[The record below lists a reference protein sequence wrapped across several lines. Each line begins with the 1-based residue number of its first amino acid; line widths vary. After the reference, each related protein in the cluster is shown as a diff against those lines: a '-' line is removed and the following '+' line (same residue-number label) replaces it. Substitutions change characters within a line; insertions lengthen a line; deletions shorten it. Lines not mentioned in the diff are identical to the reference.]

1 MPIAVVV
8 TRDDV
13 GAPTTREIYARGER
27 YRLGDG
33 NLQVLSAE
41 SRVLAL
47 YGSGN
52 WLSVYVTGTV
62 AVTSMGK
69 DCSLGV
75 EPADELRAGEPTAV
89 PADTDALAA
98 DDVLGGGSPDDAPAD
113 DAPVDDAPADA
124 EFAGEAAAVLGSA
137 ASSPE
142 AAPDP
147 VRPVPDAGRREPAA
161 DAGSDRGRP
170 GWMQP
175 VVFRPRK
182 LAPIRP
188 AEEAPAASPGMRTV
202 AFRPKTF
209 TRGDAGEAAPPAGES
224 GPRPVVFRRRT
235 YRAVLI
241 ETEPGSA
248 DAEPDAD
255 R

>member
-13 GAPTTREIYARGER
+13 GAPTTREIYARGDR
-27 YRLGDG
+27 YRIGDG
-33 NLQVLSAE
+33 NLQVLSAD

-52 WLSVYVTGTV
+52 WLSAYVAGTV
-62 AVTSMGK
+62 TVTSMGK
-69 DCSLGV
+69 DCSLAGEATADEVPADGPTDTEPTAADPTDAELTAADPTDAEPPAV
-75 EPADELRAGEPTAV
+75 EPTDTEPTAV
-89 PADTDALAA
+89 
-98 DDVLGGGSPDDAPAD
+98 SSAPASRPE
-113 DAPVDDAPADA
+113 APPDRVPAVADGRPPARAADA
-124 EFAGEAAAVLGSA
+124 EK
-137 ASSPE
+137 
-142 AAPDP
+142 
-147 VRPVPDAGRREPAA
+147 
-161 DAGSDRGRP
+161 DRGRP

-182 LAPIRP
+182 LAQNRP
-188 AEEAPAASPGMRTV
+188 AEDQPVAQSRMRTV

-209 TRGDAGEAAPPAGES
+209 TRGDAGEAASPAGES

-255 R
+255 G

>member
-8 TRDDV
+8 TRDDA

-27 YRLGDG
+27 YRIGDG
-33 NLQVLSAE
+33 NLQILTAD

-52 WLSVYVTGTV
+52 WLCAYVAGTV

-69 DCSLGV
+69 DCSLGLGSPEENRAAAPDAAEAGEFTAGDLV
-75 EPADELRAGEPTAV
+75 ADLPTADLPTGDEPTA
-89 PADTDALAA
+89 DA
-98 DDVLGGGSPDDAPAD
+98 LGGGARVVASAPAPRPAEPTD
-113 DAPVDDAPADA
+113 PAPGVARDRAPAHSDPD
-124 EFAGEAAAVLGSA
+124 SA
-137 ASSPE
+137 
-142 AAPDP
+142 
-147 VRPVPDAGRREPAA
+147 RP
-161 DAGSDRGRP
+161 S
-170 GWMQP
+170 WMQP

-182 LAPIRP
+182 LAPSRP
-188 AEEAPAASPGMRTV
+188 PEEQPAPSGMRTV

-209 TRGDAGEAAPPAGES
+209 TRNDVSEPLASAGES

-241 ETEPGSA
+241 ETEPAPA
-248 DAEPDAD
+248 DAGPQAD
-255 R
+255 D

>member
-27 YRLGDG
+27 YRIGDG
-33 NLQVLSAE
+33 NLQILSAD

-52 WLSVYVTGTV
+52 WLSAYVAGTV

-69 DCSLGV
+69 DCSLAGQAT
-75 EPADELRAGEPTAV
+75 ADESRAAEPSDAVSTEATEPTDAEAMD
-89 PADTDALAA
+89 ADG
-98 DDVLGGGSPDDAPAD
+98 VLGDRLAIDAPPDTSAGTGSARAD
-113 DAPVDDAPADA
+113 VTGTRAADA
-124 EFAGEAAAVLGSA
+124 EKGI
-137 ASSPE
+137 
-142 AAPDP
+142 
-147 VRPVPDAGRREPAA
+147 
-161 DAGSDRGRP
+161 GRP

-182 LAPIRP
+182 LAPVRP
-188 AEEAPAASPGMRTV
+188 AKEAPAASPGMRTV

-209 TRGDAGEAAPPAGES
+209 TRGDAGEAAPPAGEP

>member
-27 YRLGDG
+27 YRIGDG
-33 NLQVLSAE
+33 NLQILSAD

-52 WLSVYVTGTV
+52 WLSAYVAGTV
-62 AVTSMGK
+62 TVTAMGK
-69 DCSLGV
+69 DCSLAG
-75 EPADELRAGEPTAV
+75 PATADESPTDEATDTGPTDTGPTDTGPTATEPTAAN
-89 PADTDALAA
+89 PTAAL
-98 DDVLGGGSPDDAPAD
+98 P
-113 DAPVDDAPADA
+113 
-124 EFAGEAAAVLGSA
+124 AAVSSTPA
-137 ASSPE
+137 ASSD
-142 AAPDP
+142 ASPDP
-147 VRPVPDAGRREPAA
+147 RPANA
-161 DAGSDRGRP
+161 DGNPLTRPTGAEKDSARP

-182 LAPIRP
+182 LAPNRP
-188 AEEAPAASPGMRTV
+188 AQDEPVAPSRMRTV

-209 TRGDAGEAAPPAGES
+209 TRNDAGDPPAAGES

-241 ETEPGSA
+241 ETEPSST

-255 R
+255 DN